1 MSLSSRERDYRAR
14 GFDRCHFYMP
24 KLIIDGLEVE
34 VPEGTNVLEAAKK
47 LGIVIPHFCYHSA
60 MGAVGAC
67 RLCAMKF
74 VEGPVK
80 GVQVSCMIK
89 AQDGMVVETADPDA
103 MRARR
108 MVIEWLMTNHPHDCP
123 VCDEGG
129 MCLLQDYTIAGGHGI
144 RRYKGKKRTYISQ
157 YLGEFIEQE
166 MNRCIQC
173 YRCHRFYRDYA
184 GGDDFGTKRIANQTF
199 FGRFKDG
206 WLTSEFAGN
215 LADVCPTG
223 VFTDRT
229 YHFKARPWELET
241 APSICPHCS
250 LGCNLVPGAKLR
262 ELMVIKARENLKV
275 NGWFICD
282 RGRFGY
288 GFASRHDRPRKFV
301 VNGQER
307 SRNEAVETA
316 ARIIADTAAKYG
328 PGSVALVGSPR
339 TSQENNFALKKLAAL
354 LNTGNICFF
363 ADPSRERKERRAAS
377 HINSGNRRSLMDVAS
392 SDFIIAVGTD
402 PVNEAPMLALMMRQ
416 AALKGARIAVIDP
429 RPVKLPFDFTH
440 IPARPEEFAEKLTG
454 ILNEAAGDFKNPLI
468 ICGTDIPGIDAID
481 ACSEAAGRLNCG
493 LFYTLSAAN
502 SFGAAL
508 LAGEGPDFEGILSGM
523 EGGAIRALI
532 ALESDPLG
540 RYFGEERA
548 SRALKK
554 LDSLIVM
561 DYLPTE
567 TVDATNVLFPTT
579 AYAEMD
585 GIFINNEGRAQG
597 FSRAYIPGIP
607 VNHMGPKLKP
617 PELHP
622 PREFSSEVP
631 GQSFPAWEYLGD
643 IAREMGLDCCEM
655 ETLSAIRASLS
666 HDPRFAAIA
675 GLYPESEGALITAGP
690 VDRLQA
696 YGPFPAGEKPDAGE
710 GLKPVDRLLLYAVD
724 LTFGTEEISAYSD
737 KTGLRA
743 PEPYVMINTEDAV
756 ALGLEDGEPVNV
768 SSGDISVACVLKT
781 SASCAGGAAFAPRL
795 TGSDAAALSGKTVK
809 ITGARG

>member
-1 MSLSSRERDYRAR
+1 
-14 GFDRCHFYMP
+14 MP

-129 MCLLQDYTIAGGHGI
+129 MCLLQDYTIAGGHGR
-144 RRYKGKKRTYISQ
+144 RRYKGKKRTYLSQ

-184 GGDDFGTKRIANQTF
+184 GGDDFGTKKIANRTF

-206 WLTSEFAGN
+206 WLESEFAGN

-223 VFTDRT
+223 VFTDKT
-229 YHFKARPWELET
+229 CHFRARPWELET
-241 APSICPHCS
+241 APSVCPHCS
-250 LGCNLVPGAKLR
+250 LGCNLTPGAKLR
-262 ELMVIKARENLKV
+262 ELMLIKARENPKV

-282 RGRFGY
+282 RGRFGG
-288 GFASRHDRPRKFV
+288 GFASRGDRPRKFI
-301 VNGQER
+301 VNRQETNR
-307 SRNEAVETA
+307 DEAVGA
-316 ARIIADTAAKYG
+316 AVKLISAAIARYG
-328 PGSVALVGSPR
+328 PGSVALTGSPR
-339 TSQENNFALKKLAAL
+339 TSLENNHVLKKLADMLKAE
-354 LNTGNICFF
+354 NICFSTEPF
-363 ADPSRERKERRAAS
+363 RDMKERRAVSLLNAGS
-377 HINSGNRRSLMDVAS
+377 RRSLRDVEF
-392 SDFIIAVGTD
+392 SDLIISAGAD

-416 AALKGARIAVIDP
+416 AARKGARVFVIDP
-429 RPVKLPFDFTH
+429 RPVRLPFAFTH
-440 IPARPEEFAEKLTG
+440 IPALPDELAEKLAG
-454 ILNEAAGDFKNPLI
+454 VLNETRNDSKNPVI

-481 ACSEAAGRLNCG
+481 ACAAAAGRLNCG
-493 LFYTLSAAN
+493 LFYTLSSAN
-502 SFGAAL
+502 SFGAAV
-508 LAGEGPDFEGILSGM
+508 LAGSGPDFGAMLSGM
-523 EGGAIRALI
+523 EGGNIRVLI

-540 RYFGEERA
+540 RYPDKERA
-548 SRALKK
+548 ARALKK

-561 DYLPTE
+561 DYLPTD
-567 TVDATNVLFPTT
+567 TAKAADVFFPAA

-607 VNHMGPKLKP
+607 VNSMGPGRTP

-622 PREFSSEVP
+622 PREFFSEVP
-631 GQSFPAWEYLGD
+631 GRSFPAWEYLGD
-643 IAREMGLDCCEM
+643 IARGLGM
-655 ETLSAIRASLS
+655 ECNNLESLETIRATLSEDR
-666 HDPRFAAIA
+666 RFAPLAA
-675 GLYPESEGALITAGP
+675 LHPESEGALITAGQA
-690 VDRLQA
+690 DRPKAQT
-696 YGPFPAGEKPDAGE
+696 PPSAGGKPDTGE
-710 GLKPVDRLLLYAVD
+710 GLLFYAVE
-724 LTFGTEEISAYSD
+724 LTFGTEEISAYSG
-737 KTGLRA
+737 KTRLRA
-743 PEPYVMINTEDAV
+743 PEPYVLINSADA
-756 ALGLEDGEPVNV
+756 AGLGLKDGERVKV
-768 SSGDISVACVLKT
+768 SSGKSALSCVLKT
-781 SASCAGGAAFAPRL
+781 SASCAKGAAFAPRL
-795 TGSDAAALSGKTVK
+795 TGFDAAALSGKRVN
-809 ITGARG
+809 ITKESV

>member
-1 MSLSSRERDYRAR
+1 
-14 GFDRCHFYMP
+14 MP

-184 GGDDFGTKRIANQTF
+184 GGDDFGTKRIANRTF

-206 WLTSEFAGN
+206 WLESEFAGN

-223 VFTDRT
+223 VFTDKT
-229 YHFKARPWELET
+229 YHFRARAWELET
-241 APSICPHCS
+241 APSVCPHCS
-250 LGCNLVPGAKLR
+250 LGCNLIPGAKLR
-262 ELMVIKARENLKV
+262 ELLVIKARENLKV

-288 GFASRHDRPRKFV
+288 RFASRPDRPRKFTL
-301 VNGQER
+301 NGQEK
-307 SRNEAVETA
+307 SRDEATKA
-316 ARIIADTAAKYG
+316 AVGIISDAVAKYG
-328 PGSVALVGSPR
+328 PGSVALAGSPR
-339 TSQENNFALKKLAAL
+339 TSLENNFALKKLASL
-354 LNTGNICFF
+354 LNTGNICFSI
-363 ADPSRERKERRAAS
+363 DPLRDRKERRAISLLDAADS
-377 HINSGNRRSLMDVAS
+377 RSLQDVAF
-392 SDFIIAVGTD
+392 SDFIIVVGTD

-416 AALKGARIAVIDP
+416 ASLKGARTAVIDP

-454 ILNEAAGDFKNPLI
+454 LLNEAAGDSKNPLI
-468 ICGTDIPGIDAID
+468 ICGTNIPGIDAID

-493 LFYTLSAAN
+493 LFYTLSSAN
-502 SFGAAL
+502 SFGAAV
-508 LAGEGPDFEGILSGM
+508 LAGEGPDFEDILSGI
-523 EGGAIRALI
+523 ESGGIRVLI

-540 RYFGEERA
+540 RYSGEERA

-567 TVDATNVLFPTT
+567 TVNAANALFPTA

-585 GIFINNEGRAQG
+585 GIFINNEGRAQC

-607 VNHMGPKLKP
+607 VNYMGPKLKP

-622 PREFSSEVP
+622 PREFSPEVP
-631 GQSFPAWEYLGD
+631 GRSFPAWEYLGD

-710 GLKPVDRLLLYAVD
+710 GLKPVDRLLLYATD
-724 LTFGTEEISAYSD
+724 LTFGTEEISVYSD
-737 KTGLRA
+737 KTQLRA
-743 PEPYVMINTEDAV
+743 PEPYVMINREDAKE
-756 ALGLEDGEPVNV
+756 LGLNDGDWVKV
-768 SSGDISVACVLKT
+768 ASGSLGISCALKT
-781 SASCAGGAAFAPRL
+781 SASCAKGAAFAPRL
-795 TGSDAAALSGKTVK
+795 TGFDAAALSGKTIR
-809 ITGARG
+809 ITRERV